1 MNVFSHIVL
10 LFATIMSV
18 NAIASGTIGKKSDN
32 WDVDGLNGA
41 IVANGM
47 LVSSPCVLS
56 DDSLEQELDL
66 GAISQKE
73 LEKTDDVTVPVAIH
87 IVMDDCPGGVHQLND
102 KQDMRRNLWLADQS
116 VASMTIMG
124 DEEPS
129 DPRFFRLKGTTSG
142 YSLRIEDAGGEQ
154 LMPSVAEHPI
164 ALSQGR
170 NDLVFK
176 AQLRRNDQPVST
188 GEWTAVIRV
197 GMEYD

>member
-56 DDSLEQELDL
+56 DESLEQELDL

-87 IVMDDCPGGVHQLND
+87 IVMDGCPGGVHELND
-102 KQDMRRNLWLADQS
+102 KHDMRRNLWLSDQS

>member
-1 MNVFSHIVL
+1 MNLFGHAVLIV
-10 LFATIMSV
+10 
-18 NAIASGTIGKKSDN
+18 AIAATANALASDNVSKKREN
-32 WDVDGLNGA
+32 WDVDGLHGA
-41 IVANGM
+41 VVASGM

-66 GAISQKE
+66 GAISQKV
-73 LEKTDDVTVPVAIH
+73 LEKTDDVTAPVAIH

-102 KQDMRRNLWLADQS
+102 KHDMRRNLWLTDQS

-142 YSLRIEDAGGEQ
+142 FSMRIEDANGEL

-164 ALSQGR
+164 ALNQGH
-170 NDLVFK
+170 NDLELK
-176 AQLRRNDQPVST
+176 AQMRRNNQPVST
-188 GEWTAVIRV
+188 GEWSAVIRV